1 MLTMT
6 KTALAVA
13 FAALLIIAAA
23 GTILVDLALANP
35 YSHIMFVNGGDVY
48 PRSDTKPP
56 KILILSPE
64 NNSTFTANGAFI
76 SFNVEVGESK
86 SADQTSLMIESV
98 YYKADWLENYTYVYK
113 YIADPSVYTSQ
124 TKSEFSTT
132 LNITD
137 IPEGRHSM
145 IVYAVEKGTYYEPS
159 ISEVPMWS
167 LNTTV
172 TYYSFKVTG
181 ASPVSFTIDATPLS
195 VSVLPIKNETYA
207 KSEVSGVPL
216 NFILNEEPSK
226 ISYVLDGHD
235 NVTIAGNTT
244 LTGLLVGVHNVTVFV
259 WDAAGNVV
267 SSETA
272 NFIIVSEPF
281 LTLIVASVSVT
292 LVAVVVAAG
301 LLVYHRRKSPK
312 QFSQETLTRNLLS
325 PTIACE
331 VRWV

>member
-1 MLTMT
+1 MLTMM
-6 KTALAVA
+6 KKALVVA

-35 YSHIMFVNGGDVY
+35 YSHIMFVNGGAVY

-113 YIADPSVYTSQ
+113 YIPDPSVYTMQ

-181 ASPVSFTIDATPLS
+181 ASPVIFTIDATPPS

-207 KSEVSGVPL
+207 KSEVTGVPL
-216 NFILNEEPSK
+216 NFILNEAPTK

-244 LTGLLVGVHNVTVFV
+244 LTGLLVGVHNVTVFA
-259 WDAAGNVV
+259 WDAAGNVGT
-267 SSETA
+267 SET
-272 NFIIVSEPF
+272 VSFTLDEPESF
-281 LTLIVASVSVT
+281 PTVP
-292 LVAVVVAAG
+292 VAVVSVASIAVVTAG
-301 LLVYHRRKSPK
+301 LLV
-312 QFSQETLTRNLLS
+312 LTRVKRQRE
-325 PTIACE
+325 TA
-331 VRWV
+331 RT